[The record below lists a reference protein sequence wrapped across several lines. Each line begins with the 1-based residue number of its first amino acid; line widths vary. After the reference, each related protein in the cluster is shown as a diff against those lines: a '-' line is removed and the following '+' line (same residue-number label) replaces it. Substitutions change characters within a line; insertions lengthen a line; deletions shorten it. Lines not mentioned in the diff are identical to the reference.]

1 MVFTLVGLGVAALAA
16 TGART
21 AEQDGRPSRLVGPIL
36 AGIAVVAVL
45 GWNLT
50 HLPPAVHP
58 DGGFPAGEAAGAR
71 VDGVLTAAGVER
83 LAVIRLRSVPDFKST
98 EAMAYPLTRLG
109 RRYVGDVPG
118 GVAPGSALEPST
130 MTPLEEFDGLA
141 LLCDDRFREVTG
153 AACGG
158 PAEATV
164 TPDAGGGT
172 WGPLLDRF
180 ESAPDRFVSVYG
192 PAHAP

>member
-1 MVFTLVGLGVAALAA
+1 MSSNVSPRALIVVTGRSAAPD
-16 TGART
+16 
-21 AEQDGRPSRLVGPIL
+21 DGPRRLVGPIL
-36 AGIAVVAVL
+36 AGVGVVAVL

-71 VDGVLTAAGVER
+71 VDGVLMAAGVER
-83 LAVIRLRSVPDFKST
+83 LDVIRIQSVPDFKST
-98 EAMAYPLTRLG
+98 EAIAYPLARLG
-109 RRYVGDVPG
+109 RLYVGDVPG
-118 GVAPGSALEPST
+118 GVAPGSALDSST
-130 MTPLEEFDGLA
+130 MTPVEEFDGLV

-164 TPDAGGGT
+164 TSDAGGEM

-180 ESAPDRFVSVYG
+180 ENAPDRFVSIYG
-192 PAHAP
+192 PGTGS

>member
-1 MVFTLVGLGVAALAA
+1 MVFTLVGLGAAALAA
-16 TGART
+16 RAAETAGGSRRT
-21 AEQDGRPSRLVGPIL
+21 VGTVL
-36 AGIAVVAVL
+36 AGVGLVAVV

-71 VDGVLTAAGVER
+71 VDGVLTGAGVER
-83 LAVIRLRSVPDFKST
+83 ADVIRIQSVPDFKST
-98 EAMAYPLTRLG
+98 EAMAYPLARLE
-109 RRYVGDVPG
+109 RLYVADVPD
-118 GVAPGSALEPST
+118 GVAPGSALDPST
-130 MTPLEEFDGLA
+130 MTPFAEFDGLV

-158 PAEATV
+158 PAETIV
-164 TPDAGGGT
+164 TPDAGGST

-180 ESAPDRFVSVYG
+180 EAAPDRFVSVYG
-192 PAHAP
+192 PAQDPG